1 MPTPVTLEESKW
13 VRYQRLIGQL
23 DLERSAIW
31 SDWRD
36 LNDWLLPT
44 RGRFFLGSTE
54 RNRARSR
61 RSKQIIDSTGSLAA
75 RTLSS
80 GMMSGITSPARPWFR
95 LTTPDP
101 DLAEFASVKQ
111 WLHVV
116 TERMSTVFIRSN
128 VYNKLPL
135 IYQDLGVFGT
145 AAMFVEESDRTVIRC
160 SDFPIGSYYLS
171 NDYEGRIGVFAR
183 EFQMT
188 VRQLVKRFGLIE
200 GTKNIEWSRFSS
212 RVKNAWDLGQGET
225 YIDVAHVI
233 EPNDEYDGERFGAQF
248 KKFRACYFERGS
260 PELNMLLEESG
271 FDEFPVLAPRWE
283 VTGEDAY
290 GTSCPGMIAL
300 GDVKALQTMK
310 KRGLQAV
317 DKKVSPPMVAG
328 TSMKN
333 SPLSIL
339 PGGVSYVDES
349 QHQKFRAAFEVNL
362 DLSDLHQEQAEVRR
376 LISRSFYED
385 LFLMLS
391 YGDDQRGSQPPT
403 AREIDERHE
412 EKLLALGPV
421 LEQLNQDLLD
431 PLIERAFE
439 IMYRRGMIPPAPPE
453 LEGVELKVEYISI
466 MAQAQKAVGRAAIQ
480 DFSAFLIAQV
490 EATPND
496 PSILDVVDR
505 DQMVQEY
512 GDRTGIPPRIV
523 RSDEQVQAIRDKR
536 AQQQEAQR
544 QAEVIAQNAKSAKDL
559 ASADTSGKNALTD
572 IMGNLGGAAPGLAR
586 SA

>member
-1 MPTPVTLEESKW
+1 MPALDLNESKW

-23 DLERSAIW
+23 DQERSQIW
-31 SDWRD
+31 GDWRD
-36 LNDWLLPT
+36 LNDFFLPT

-61 RSKQIIDSTGSLAA
+61 RSKQIIDSTASLAA

-101 DLAEFASVKQ
+101 DMADFASVKD
-111 WLHVV
+111 WLHTV
-116 TERMSTVFIRSN
+116 TERMQKVFVRSN

-135 IYQDLGVFGT
+135 IYQDLGVFAT

-171 NDYEGRIGVFAR
+171 NDYEGRVGVFAR

-188 VRQLVKRFGLIE
+188 VRQLVKRFGLLEDKRTID
-200 GTKNIEWSRFSS
+200 WSRFSPP
-212 RVKNAWDLGQGET
+212 VKNAWDLGNGET
-225 YIDVAHVI
+225 YIDVVHII
-233 EPNDEYDGERFGAQF
+233 EPNDEYDSERLDPRYKA
-248 KKFRACYFERGS
+248 FRACYLERGS
-260 PELNMLLEESG
+260 MDTVLEEKG
-271 FDEFPVLAPRWE
+271 FDEYPVLAPRWE
-283 VTGEDAY
+283 VTGEDSY
-290 GTSCPGMIAL
+290 GTNCPGMIAL
-300 GDVKALQTMK
+300 GDVKSLQLMK

-317 DKKVSPPMVAG
+317 EKGVNPPMVAG
-328 TSMKN
+328 TSMRN
-333 SPLSIL
+333 SPLSVL
-339 PGGVSYVDES
+339 PGGVSYVDET
-349 QHQKFRAAFEVNL
+349 QHQKFRPAHEVNL
-362 DLSDLHQEQAEVRR
+362 NLNDLRQEQGEIRR

-385 LFLMLS
+385 LFLMLT
-391 YGDDQRGSQPPT
+391 YGDDSRGAQPPT
-403 AREIDERHE
+403 AREIEERHE

-431 PLIERAFE
+431 PLIDRTFN
-439 IMYRRGMIPPAPPE
+439 IMYRRGLIPPAPPE
-453 LEGVELKVEYISI
+453 LEGVDLRVEYISI

-480 DFSAFLIAQV
+480 DFSQFLITQL

-496 PSILDVVDR
+496 PSILDTVDR

-512 GDRTGIPPRIV
+512 GDRTGIPPRII
-523 RSDEQVQAIRDKR
+523 RSDEQIQAIRNER
-536 AQQQEAQR
+536 ARQQEAQR
-544 QAEVIAQNAKSAKDL
+544 QAEVIAQNAKSARDL
-559 ASADTSGKNALTD
+559 ANAPTDGKNALTD
-572 IMGNLGGAAPGLAR
+572 ILGNLGGAAPGLAR